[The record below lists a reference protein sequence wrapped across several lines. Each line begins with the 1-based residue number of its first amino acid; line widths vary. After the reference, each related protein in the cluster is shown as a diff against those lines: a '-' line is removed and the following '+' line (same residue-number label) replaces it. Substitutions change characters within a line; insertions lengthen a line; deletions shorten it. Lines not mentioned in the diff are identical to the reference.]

1 MPKTH
6 KTHFFF
12 MAQNLST
19 DLLTLIKSD
28 TTKAYPLQIKTMQFR
43 LMLSYRT
50 QKLKR
55 QKTMKMKLGFL
66 VNTLKIE
73 QRSCTNLKRIIRFLP
88 KRNWSFQP
96 VFALSKG
103 NGNKLHQRKR
113 LSSLFVLRIHLNY
126 LLKIKFLFSNQ
137 TR

>member
-88 KRNWSFQP
+88 KRNWSF
-96 VFALSKG
+96 
-103 NGNKLHQRKR
+103 
-113 LSSLFVLRIHLNY
+113 
-126 LLKIKFLFSNQ
+126 
-137 TR
+137 